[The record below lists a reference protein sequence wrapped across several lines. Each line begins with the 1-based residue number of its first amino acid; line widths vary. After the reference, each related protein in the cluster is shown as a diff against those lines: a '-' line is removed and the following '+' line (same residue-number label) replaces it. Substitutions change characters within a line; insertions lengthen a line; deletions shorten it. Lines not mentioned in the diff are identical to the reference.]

1 VVLAMFLLGDEF
13 SLEQKKRNFEYY
25 DPLTTG
31 DSSLSVGIQSII
43 AFEVGDCEKAIEYS
57 RYAVLMDL
65 GDIGGNVQDGCHIA
79 SMGATWM
86 VLVNGYA
93 GMRDYDGTLT
103 FRPNVPEGLQ
113 QLKFTLR
120 VRERLLQ
127 VEIEGKEVRYSLLKG
142 EELTIGHNG
151 ETLHLS
157 LDAPMAVRATRS
169 SVS

>member
-1 VVLAMFLLGDEF
+1 MVLAMFLLGDEF

-43 AFEVGDCEKAIEYS
+43 AFEVGDCRKAIEYS

-93 GMRDYDGTLT
+93 GMRDYDGKLT

-120 VRERLLQ
+120 VREQILQ
-127 VEIEGKEVRYSLLKG
+127 VEIKANEAVYSLIKG
-142 EELTIGHNG
+142 EELTIGHND
-151 ETLHLS
+151 EMLRLS
-157 LDAPMAVRATRS
+157 RDVPTAVRTARS
-169 SVS
+169 A